1 MPQGACQV
9 IMVLGSAYLT
19 TKFRKSRCIVIA
31 ILLCISL
38 LGWALVGYL
47 PEDQTGWKLFGVFIF
62 GAYAAAFPLSLSMIA
77 TDVAGYTK
85 KTVVSAIL
93 FLAYCA
99 GNISGPQVFL
109 AREAPLYRTG
119 CKVYMI
125 CLCLGVLTI
134 LVLRQYMDWENKRRD
149 RVQGVCIKAESKG
162 EEGSAVIELPSFGL
176 DETDWEQ
183 EGFRYIL

>member
-1 MPQGACQV
+1 MPQGACQI
-9 IMVLGSAYLT
+9 IMVLGSAYIA
-19 TKFRKSRCIVIA
+19 TKYRKSRCLVIA
-31 ILLCISL
+31 GLLCISL
-38 LGWALVGYL
+38 LGWSLVGYL
-47 PEDQTGWKLFGVFIF
+47 GDGHTSGKLFGVFIF

-85 KTVVSAIL
+85 KTVVSGIL

-109 AREAPLYRTG
+109 DKEKPDYRTAY
-119 CKVYMI
+119 KVYII
-125 CLCLGVLTI
+125 CLCLGILTI

-149 RVQGVCIKAESKG
+149 RGQGVFVEAEPKVNG
-162 EEGSAVIELPSFGL
+162 QNGIVELPSAAS

-183 EGFRYIL
+183 KGFRYIL